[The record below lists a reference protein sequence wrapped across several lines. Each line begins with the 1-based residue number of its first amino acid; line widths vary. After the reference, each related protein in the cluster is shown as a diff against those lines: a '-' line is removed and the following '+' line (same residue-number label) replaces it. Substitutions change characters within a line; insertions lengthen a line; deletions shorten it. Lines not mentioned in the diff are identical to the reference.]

1 MQHFTRFWN
10 ILLFAGDTRS
20 QDLVLYVS
28 QKKKKKKD
36 LVLYINIIFTSL
48 LVEVNLIS
56 TSIF

>member
-1 MQHFTRFWN
+1 MQHITRFWN
-10 ILLFAGDTRS
+10 ILSFAGDTRS
-20 QDLVLYVS
+20 Q
-28 QKKKKKKD
+28 D